1 MAGTIGR
8 PGSATLS
15 RPRWLW
21 PSLGAVV
28 CSTGAQGSR
37 PVLPM
42 ALAVMIGAVAEGR
55 LWDHYPLLTLV
66 NLLCFAALAMPE
78 TTDVNKRV
86 WAALTW
92 LRETGSPPEL

>member
-1 MAGTIGR
+1 MAGTIGT

-15 RPRWLW
+15 RSRWLW
-21 PSLGAVV
+21 PSLGAAV
-28 CSTGAQGSR
+28 CSTGARGSR

-66 NLLCFAALAMPE
+66 NLLCSPRWRCP
-78 TTDVNKRV
+78 KRRMLIS
-86 WAALTW
+86 ASGLC
-92 LRETGSPPEL
+92 